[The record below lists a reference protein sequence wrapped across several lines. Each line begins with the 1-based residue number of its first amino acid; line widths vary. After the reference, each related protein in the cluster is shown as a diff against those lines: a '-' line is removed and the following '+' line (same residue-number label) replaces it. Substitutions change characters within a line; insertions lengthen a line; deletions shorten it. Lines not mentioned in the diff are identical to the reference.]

1 MKLPPDVEFH
11 EDIRLLVHRPRGL
24 LDEAVVNRVIAVLA
38 DLEVASTEPFDRF
51 LDTVGVDA
59 VELNFK
65 YILHVSL
72 FRRLAYGN
80 RPPVKSAIL
89 TTDATIIHYARLHT
103 LLTQGSSIHV
113 RIFQDRNEAA
123 WWLGVPVEKLV
134 PETAFPE
141 PRRGSIKLVRRQSL
155 KTTRRSPIELL
166 ALSAGQRNTVNE
178 LHHENQTN
186 INQQNN

>member
-1 MKLPPDVEFH
+1 MKLPPDVEFQ
-11 EDIRLLVHRPRGL
+11 EEIRLFVHRSRGL
-24 LDEAVVNRVIAVLA
+24 LDEAVINRVIAALG
-38 DLEVASTEPFDRF
+38 DLEAASIEPFDRF
-51 LDTVGVDA
+51 LDTLRADA

-89 TTDATIIHYARLHT
+89 ATDLTIIHYARLHK

-113 RIFQDRNEAA
+113 RIFEDRNEAA
-123 WWLGVPVEKLV
+123 WWLGVPVENLV
-134 PETAFPE
+134 PKAAFP
-141 PRRGSIKLVRRQSL
+141 PRRRSMKLLRRQSL
-155 KTTRRSPIELL
+155 KTTRRRPIELP
-166 ALSAGQRNTVNE
+166 AASPGQRNTLKE
-178 LHHENQTN
+178 LHHHNQTN

>member
-11 EDIRLLVHRPRGL
+11 KDIRLLVHRPRGL
-24 LDEAVVNRVIAVLA
+24 LDEAVVNRVIAALG
-38 DLEVASTEPFDRF
+38 DLEAASIEPFDRF

-89 TTDATIIHYARLHT
+89 ATDVTIIHYARLHKV
-103 LLTQGSSIHV
+103 LTQGSSIQV
-113 RIFQDRNEAA
+113 RIFEDRNEAA
-123 WWLGVPVEKLV
+123 WWLGVPVEKVV
-134 PETAFPE
+134 PETAFHQ
-141 PRRGSIKLVRRQSL
+141 PRESMKLVRRQPL

-166 ALSAGQRNTVNE
+166 ASSPGQRNILRE

>member
-1 MKLPPDVEFH
+1 MKMKLPPEVQFYENVGLF
-11 EDIRLLVHRPRGL
+11 LWRPRGV
-24 LDEAVVNRVIAVLA
+24 LDEAVVNRVIAALA
-38 DLEVASTEPFDRF
+38 DLEAVSTEPFDRF
-51 LDTVGVDA
+51 FDTLGADA

-89 TTDATIIHYARLHT
+89 ATDATIIHYARLHK

-113 RIFQDRNEAA
+113 RIFEDRNEAA

-134 PETAFPE
+134 PETAFSQP
-141 PRRGSIKLVRRQSL
+141 RGSIKLVRRLSL

-166 ALSAGQRNTVNE
+166 AASPG
-178 LHHENQTN
+178 
-186 INQQNN
+186 